1 MGQSGLYWAGFCRAI
16 ERPELEN
23 DPRFKDMV
31 LREKNCEELI
41 RIIDE
46 VFATQDRD
54 EWRRRLKENNC
65 ICGLVQST
73 SEVVTDP
80 QALANDF
87 FVEIDN
93 PVSGRLKI
101 VNSPIKFHQNP
112 SFPKGLHLKWGSR
125 PRRYC
130 LNWAILGTTFLG

>member
-1 MGQSGLYWAGFCRAI
+1 
-16 ERPELEN
+16 
-23 DPRFKDMV
+23 
-31 LREKNCEELI
+31 
-41 RIIDE
+41 
-46 VFATQDRD
+46 
-54 EWRRRLKENNC
+54 
-65 ICGLVQST
+65 VQST

-112 SFPKGLHLKWGSR
+112 SFPKGPAPQVGQQTEEILLELGYSWDDISNLKDKTVI
-125 PRRYC
+125 P
-130 LNWAILGTTFLG
+130 